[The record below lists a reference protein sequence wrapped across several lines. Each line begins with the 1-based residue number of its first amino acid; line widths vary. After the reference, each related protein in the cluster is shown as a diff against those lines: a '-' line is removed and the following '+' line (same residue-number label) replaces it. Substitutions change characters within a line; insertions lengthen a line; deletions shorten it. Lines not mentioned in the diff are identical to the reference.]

1 MAIASVLTDTFKEEL
16 LGGYHSFNASG
27 DTPAGSAFKIALYSS
42 GSANLGTTTTQWVVA
57 STPTADPT
65 NTYEVTTTGS
75 GYSSGGKALTN
86 TGVAKSTVTSYTDFS
101 DVSWTSA
108 SFTARGCLIYNSSTI
123 SGLTTDAAVCS
134 IDFGGDKTVSSG
146 TFTIQFPTNYSSSA
160 IIRITS

>member
-1 MAIASVLTDTFKEEL
+1 MAITSCLTNTFKEEL

-57 STPTADPT
+57 STPSADPT

-75 GYSSGGKALTN
+75 GYTSGGKALTN

-108 SFTARGCLIYNSSTI
+108 SFTARGCLIYNSSSI
-123 SGLTTDAAVCS
+123 SGLTSNAAVAT

-146 TFTIQFPTNYSSSA
+146 TFTIQFPTNDSSDA
-160 IIRITS
+160 IIRLTS

>member
-1 MAIASVLTDTFKEEL
+1 MAIASVLQNSFKTEL

-27 DTPAGSAFKIALYSS
+27 DTPAGSAFKIALYNSS
-42 GSANLGTTTTQWVVA
+42 ADLTATTTAYT
-57 STPTADPT
+57 STEELATA
-65 NTYEVTTTGS
+65 TG
-75 GYSSGGKALTN
+75 YTRPGKALTN
-86 TGVAKSTVTSYTDFS
+86 TGVGISTVTSFTDFS

-108 SFTARGCLIYNSSTI
+108 SFTTRGCLIYNSSTI

-146 TFTIQFPTNYSSSA
+146 TFTIQFPTNDASDA